1 MENLDRKNRDL
12 DAARV
17 KNKEIIQCET
27 RQKAFIIY
35 L

>member
-17 KNKEIIQCET
+17 KNKDIIACET
-27 RQKAFIIY
+27 RQRVSFD
-35 L
+35 